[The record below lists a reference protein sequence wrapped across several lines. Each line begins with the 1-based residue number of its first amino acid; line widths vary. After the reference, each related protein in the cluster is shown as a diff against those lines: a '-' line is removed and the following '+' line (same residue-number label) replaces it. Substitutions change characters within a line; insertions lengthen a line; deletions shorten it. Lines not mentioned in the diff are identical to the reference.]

1 MRSRTLRVIAATG
14 CVALPLLLA
23 GPASAHAAYESSDP
37 ANGST
42 VSSPPSRVIAEFT
55 EPVVQGSTLAVF
67 DPCGQQVD
75 NGDSLVATDRITVTM
90 SGEYTGVYSVSFDVV
105 SAVDGHNTSGN
116 FSFTSTGGDPCPG
129 DEPVQEEPEPAPN
142 AGGNDGASDDP
153 DSAGG
158 GDSELVASND
168 PGRGSASGAARQAG
182 DPNRSRNRPLAQA
195 GQGDKGP
202 AWWKQAASVANV
214 IGAPSEEEKNKE
226 SVWDGIPMGAF
237 AAGLALSTLIGAAG
251 GKIYAGIMGWTR

>member
-1 MRSRTLRVIAATG
+1 MRSRTLRVVTAVG
-14 CVALPLLLA
+14 CLALPMVLA
-23 GPASAHAAYESSDP
+23 SPASAHAAYESSDP

-55 EPVVQGSTLAVF
+55 EPVVQGSSLAVY

-90 SGEYTGVYSVSFDVV
+90 SGQYTGIYSVTFDVV

-116 FSFTSTGGDPCPG
+116 FSFTSSGGDPCPG
-129 DEPVQEEPEPAPN
+129 DEPVVSEPGQSSEG
-142 AGGNDGASDDP
+142 GGNGRARDVP
-153 DSAGG
+153 DSADS

-168 PGRGSASGAARQAG
+168 TGRDSASGAARQAG
-182 DPNRSRNRPLAQA
+182 DPNKSQNRPLAQA
-195 GQGDKGP
+195 GSANKGP

-214 IGAPSEEEKNKE
+214 IGAPSEEEKDKE

-237 AAGLALSTLIGAAG
+237 VAGLALSTLIGAAG
-251 GKIYAGIMGWTR
+251 GKVYAGIMGWTR